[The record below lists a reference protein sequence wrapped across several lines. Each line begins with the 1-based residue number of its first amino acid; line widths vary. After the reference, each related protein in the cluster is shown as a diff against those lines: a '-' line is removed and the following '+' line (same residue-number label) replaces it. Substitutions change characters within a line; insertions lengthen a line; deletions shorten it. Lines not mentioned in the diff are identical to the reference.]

1 MAADHG
7 YTMEGMTKD
16 NPDSITARM
25 GNTHDYLPA
34 TGNDLLLPAY
44 DLITRLFGMSA
55 GYDTL
60 AGQAA
65 LFDGVAVLEIGC
77 GTGNFTTRIV
87 RLQPTARLT
96 ATDPDPRA
104 LARARRKSLRY
115 NDVRFER
122 VYAQQ
127 LPYAD
132 ESFDRV
138 LSSMMLHHLDS
149 DVKTTALREAYRVLR
164 PGGSMHIVDV
174 HDDDLPDLL
183 RSVGFEVSELGTRQL
198 RFAGRAGFYR
208 AARFT
213 AETTARSEAVVM
225 DVAIPTPHTVLP
237 SMEAST

>member
-1 MAADHG
+1 MVD
-7 YTMEGMTKD
+7 MTKD

-25 GNTHDYLPA
+25 GNKHDYLPA

-44 DLITRLFGMSA
+44 DLITRVFGMSP

-60 AGQAA
+60 AGQAE
-65 LFDGVAVLEIGC
+65 LFDDVKILEIGC
-77 GTGNFTTRIV
+77 GTGNLTTRV
-87 RLQPTARLT
+87 MRLQPTAHVT

-104 LARARRKSLRY
+104 LARARRKIARS
-115 NDVRFER
+115 NDVRFDQ
-122 VYAQQ
+122 VYAQR

-149 DVKTTALREAYRVLR
+149 DMKTDALREAYRVLR
-164 PGGSMHIVDV
+164 PGGRVHIIDV
-174 HDDDLPDLL
+174 HTDDLPDLL
-183 RSVGFEVSELGTRQL
+183 RSIGFEVTELGSRQL
-198 RFAGRAGFYR
+198 RFVGRAGFYR

-225 DVAIPTPHTVLP
+225 DVAMPTPHTVLP
-237 SMEAST
+237 PMEAST

>member
-1 MAADHG
+1 MV
-7 YTMEGMTKD
+7 GMTKD

-34 TGNDLLLPAY
+34 TGNDLLLPVY
-44 DLITRLFGMSA
+44 DLITRVFGMSP

-60 AGQAA
+60 AGQAE
-65 LFDGVAVLEIGC
+65 LFGDVKVLEIGC
-77 GTGNFTTRIV
+77 GTGNLTTRIV
-87 RLQPTARLT
+87 RLQPTAHVT

-104 LARARRKSLRY
+104 LARGRRKIARTP
-115 NDVRFER
+115 DVRFEQ
-122 VYAQQ
+122 VYAQR

-149 DVKTTALREAYRVLR
+149 GVKTEALREAYRVLR

-174 HDDDLPDLL
+174 HDDGLPELL
-183 RSVGFEVSELGTRQL
+183 RSIGFEVAELGTRQL
-198 RFAGRAGFYR
+198 RFAGKAGFYR

-225 DVAIPTPHTVLP
+225 DVAMPTPHTVLP
-237 SMEAST
+237 PMEAST